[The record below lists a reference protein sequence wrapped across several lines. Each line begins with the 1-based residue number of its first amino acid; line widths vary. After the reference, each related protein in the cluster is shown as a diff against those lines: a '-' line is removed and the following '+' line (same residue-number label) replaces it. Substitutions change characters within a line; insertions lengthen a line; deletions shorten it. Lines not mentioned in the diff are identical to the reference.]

1 MQYKKLII
9 SILIPLIVG
18 LLGSIFTS
26 SSVDS
31 WYISLNKPS
40 FNPPSYLFAPVWTV
54 LFVLIGISFYF
65 VWSKDFGSNKILTLG
80 IYSLDLILNLL
91 WSVLFFGLKNPFLA
105 FIEIIILWFTIL
117 INIIVFSKVTK
128 ISGIMLIP
136 YLLWVSFASV
146 LNYAVFILN

>member
-1 MQYKKLII
+1 MQYKKLTI

-26 SSVDS
+26 SSVDN

-65 VWSKDFGSNKILTLG
+65 VWSKDFGSNKLLTLG
-80 IYSLDLILNLL
+80 IYGLDLLLNLC
-91 WSVLFFGLKNPFLA
+91 WSVLFFGLRNPFLA
-105 FIEIIILWFTIL
+105 FVEIIILWFIIL
-117 INIIVFSKVTK
+117 INIIVFYRISKT
-128 ISGIMLIP
+128 SGLMLIP
-136 YLLWVSFASV
+136 YLLWVSFASI
-146 LNYAVFILN
+146 LNYSIFILN